1 MRFGKIVVVTGW
13 VNTGAVQNPT
23 TGYPLGQHFAIATV
37 PFKPYGGSAPLAAY
51 CTNAESGAQV
61 WVEDNSLIKKLTKTY
76 TTSSGGNI
84 MTGIPI
90 TTQCVAV
97 FPTKDTGDNTLFFQ
111 LHLGNMN
118 QWLVF
123 AYYMQNDNS
132 IHIASNYT
140 IELNILYL

>member
-1 MRFGKIVVVTGW
+1 
-13 VNTGAVQNPT
+13 
-23 TGYPLGQHFAIATV
+23 
-37 PFKPYGGSAPLAAY
+37 
-51 CTNAESGAQV
+51 
-61 WVEDNSLIKKLTKTY
+61 
-76 TTSSGGNI
+76 

-97 FPTKDTGDNTLFFQ
+97 FPTKDTGDNTLYFQ
-111 LHLGNMN
+111 LHLGNQN
-118 QWLVF
+118 QWMVF

>member
-1 MRFGKIVVVTGW
+1 MEKL
-13 VNTGAVQNPT
+13 VNMVPYSDSPRGGVQ
-23 TGYPLGQHFAIATV
+23 
-37 PFKPYGGSAPLAAY
+37 S
-51 CTNAESGAQV
+51 QV
-61 WVEDNSLIKKLTKTY
+61 DALNSSLIKKLTKTY

-118 QWLVF
+118 QWMVSGYF
-123 AYYMQNDNS
+123 IQNGGVR
-132 IHIASNYT
+132 IAANYT
-140 IELNILYL
+140 VELNILYL